1 MTVSEELVARFRRHG
16 LCLECARAVAQAE
29 AEGRDEFQTCGEC
42 TQILPLLIAG
52 IQLARD
58 KTDLTVDDIFR
69 PFTDAA
75 ESSLMTGRTRNDWAG
90 LYDAALV
97 AVEYHRTTAA
107 DPITE
112 MTRAFVRCHGTRE
125 QWLVIYDSMAQ
136 ATDETDAE
144 EEAAEVRAR
153 GRLN

>member
-1 MTVSEELVARFRRHG
+1 MTASEELVARLCRYG
-16 LCLECARAVAQAE
+16 LCLGCARAVAEAE

-58 KTDLTVDDIFR
+58 KTDVTVDDIFL

-75 ESSLMTGRTRNDWAG
+75 EFFLMTGRTRNDWAG

-97 AVEYHRTTAA
+97 AVEHHGTTAA
-107 DPITE
+107 DPISE
-112 MTRAFVRCHGTRE
+112 VTRAFVRCHGTRE

-136 ATDETDAE
+136 ATDDTEAE
-144 EEAAEVRAR
+144 EEAAEVHAR

>member
-1 MTVSEELVARFRRHG
+1 MTVSEELVARFRRYG
-16 LCLECARAVAQAE
+16 LCLECARAVAEAE
-29 AEGRDEFQTCGEC
+29 AEARDEFQTCGEC

-52 IQLARD
+52 IQLAQD
-58 KTDLTVDDIFR
+58 KTDVTVDDVFL

-75 ESSLMTGRTRNDWAG
+75 EFFLTGRTRADWAG

-97 AVEYHRTTAA
+97 AVEHHGTTAA

-125 QWLVIYDSMAQ
+125 QWLVIYDGMAQ
-136 ATDETDAE
+136 AAETE

>member
-1 MTVSEELVARFRRHG
+1 MTASEELVARFRRYG
-16 LCLECARAVAQAE
+16 LCLGCARAVAEAE

-52 IQLARD
+52 IQLAQD
-58 KTDLTVDDIFR
+58 KMDVTVDDIFL

-75 ESSLMTGRTRNDWAG
+75 EFFLMTGRTRNDWAG

-97 AVEYHRTTAA
+97 AVEHHGSTAA

-112 MTRAFVRCHGTRE
+112 VTRAFVRCHGTRE
-125 QWLVIYDSMAQ
+125 QWLVIYDGMAQ
-136 ATDETDAE
+136 AAETE